1 MLHIS
6 SPSPAASP
14 SRSKISLLAACV
26 LALCL
31 MLAGPVQ
38 AHRVNIFAFVDGSF
52 IQTECSFSS
61 GTKAQGAP
69 VDVLDARSGNLLLQ
83 GTTDTQGIV
92 RFAITP
98 AMKAAPKGLVLR
110 VRAGEGHQ
118 GEWTVEADELAAV
131 TVRQKQARQEQT
143 QQTQDSGQ
151 ALQAPAKAQQDPAR
165 TQTAPAQQAAGPAD
179 SAEQLVLTRAE
190 LQTLVQKAVQDA
202 VEDALARNQAD
213 SQAALATT
221 LDTALD
227 TALDQKLAPVRRML
241 SEQTQKGPG
250 LQEIIGGLGWIL
262 GLVGLAA
269 WFKSRP

>member
-1 MLHIS
+1 MPNASFS
-6 SPSPAASP
+6 SPSPVASP
-14 SRSKISLLAACV
+14 YRSGRFLPAACV

-31 MLAGPVQ
+31 MLAGPAQ
-38 AHRVNIFAFVDGSF
+38 AHRVNIFAFVDGTVL
-52 IQTECSFSS
+52 QTECSFSS
-61 GTKAQGAP
+61 GTKVQSAP
-69 VDVLDARSGNLLLQ
+69 VDVLDAQSGNLLQQ
-83 GTTDTQGIV
+83 GTTDTQGRV

-98 AMKAAPKGLVLR
+98 AMKAAPKGLILR

-118 GEWTVEADELAAV
+118 GEWTVEADELTAV
-131 TVRQKQARQEQT
+131 TVRQEQARQAQT
-143 QQTQDSGQ
+143 QQEQ
-151 ALQAPAKAQQDPAR
+151 AQKDRAPQVAAR
-165 TQTAPAQQAAGPAD
+165 AQTAPAQQAAGPAD
-179 SAEQLVLTRAE
+179 SAEQIVLTRAE
-190 LQTLVQKAVQDA
+190 LQALVREAVQTA
-202 VEDALARNQAD
+202 VEDALARSLAD

-269 WFKSRP
+269 WLRRRP

>member
-1 MLHIS
+1 MPNASFS
-6 SPSPAASP
+6 SPSPVASP
-14 SRSKISLLAACV
+14 YRSGRFLPAACV

-31 MLAGPVQ
+31 MLADPAQ

-61 GTKAQGAP
+61 GTKVQSAP
-69 VDVLDARSGNLLLQ
+69 VDVLDAQSGHLLLQ
-83 GTTDTQGIV
+83 GTTDTQGMV
-92 RFAITP
+92 RFAITS

-131 TVRQKQARQEQT
+131 TVRQEQARQEQT

-151 ALQAPAKAQQDPAR
+151 ALQAPAKAQQAPAR

-190 LQTLVQKAVQDA
+190 LQTIVREAVQTA

-213 SQAALATT
+213 LATS
-221 LDTALD
+221 LDTALE
-227 TALDQKLAPVRRML
+227 QKLAPVRRML

-269 WFKSRP
+269 WLKRRP